1 MIEFSTLRKAL
12 TGKKILVDTNIIIYL
27 IDSTPPYAAVTRQL
41 FEMIEKGD
49 MRAVFSIIS
58 VAEVMQGLIK
68 RGDPRNAG
76 EVKNYL
82 LHFPNTVCQDITPEV
97 LEAVGIDHRIG
108 WPRLRTVDSLIIASG
123 LVNEVEKFV
132 SNDAHFRSAIPGGL
146 FFSFDN

>member
-1 MIEFSTLRKAL
+1 MVEFPTLKKAL
-12 TGKKILVDTNIIIYL
+12 MGKKILVDTNIIIYL
-27 IDSTPPYAAVTRQL
+27 IDATPPYAALARQL

-49 MRAVFSIIS
+49 LRAVFSIIS

-76 EVKNYL
+76 EIKNYL
-82 LHFPNTVCQDITPEV
+82 LHFPNTVSQDITPEV
-97 LEAVGIDHRIG
+97 LEAIGDDPRIG
-108 WPRLRTVDSLIIASG
+108 WPRLRTIDSLIIASG